1 MSSIIKHFV
10 HGEHQ
15 IRIKGTEEIPIF
27 CAKDVCTALGIVNH
41 RDKVAKLDEDE
52 KRVSVEPTASGRQRM
67 LFVTEPGLYKIILS
81 CREASIPGT
90 APHAFC
96 RWVTHEV
103 LPSIRRTQRY
113 ELRMQIEGEFSA
125 EKGRRLWN
133 FVKEM
138 DVWSFNARRKFFG
151 RICGETKHLCTVDRF
166 NAPHVNPDRLVD
178 AKAQIRQT
186 MSAAVLDA
194 VPEDQSLI
202 TQYFQSPIFE

>member
-15 IRIKGTEEIPIF
+15 IRIKGTEDEPIF
-27 CAKDVCTALGIVNH
+27 CAKDVCVALGIVNH
-41 RDKVAKLDEDE
+41 HNKVARLDEDE
-52 KRVSVEPTASGRQRM
+52 KLTSTEWTAGQRRRM
-67 LFVTEPGLYKIILS
+67 VFVTEPGVYKIILS
-81 CREASIPGT
+81 CREANIPGT
-90 APHAFC
+90 APHSFF

-113 ELRMQIEGEFSA
+113 ELRQQIEGEFSA

-133 FVKEM
+133 VVKGM

-151 RICGETKHLCTVDRF
+151 RICSETKHLCTVDQY
-166 NAPHVNPDRLVD
+166 NSPHVNPDRLEE

-194 VPEDQSLI
+194 VPENQSLI
-202 TQYFQSPIFE
+202 TQYFG